1 MKLKK
6 LNEDKK
12 NMKLSFEIKDSD
24 EAFVN
29 AIRRTIIEEVPT
41 LAIEDLEVKENS
53 SALYDEMLALRIGL
67 TPIKTDLKSYRL
79 PENEDEFTE
88 RSARCTLQFILKAGK
103 KGYVY
108 AEEAQS
114 KDSKCNFVNPK
125 MPLVKLAAKQKLDI
139 VMWAVMGQGK
149 DHIKWCPGLAWYK
162 QVADINVNNKKE
174 LVEKFKAKFPPQIMD
189 NGKISKDKILKEDLV
204 DAVDGVCDELV
215 KVTYS
220 DKDYQFI
227 LESWGQLKCPEI
239 LNESANILLGKV
251 EEMEA
256 LI

>member
-12 NMKLSFEIKDSD
+12 NMKLSFEIKDVD
-24 EAFVN
+24 DAFVN

-41 LAIEDLEVKENS
+41 LAIEDLEIKENS
-53 SALYDEMLALRIGL
+53 SALYDEMLALRVGL

-79 PENEDEFTE
+79 PENEDEFIE
-88 RSARCTLQFILKAGK
+88 RSARCTLQFTLKASK

-114 KDSKCNFVNPK
+114 KDTKCSFVYPK
-125 MPLVKLAAKQKLDI
+125 MPLVKLVAKQKLDI
-139 VMWAVMGQGK
+139 IMWAVMGQGK

-162 QVADINVNNKKE
+162 QIADITVNNKKE
-174 LVEKFKAKFPPQIMD
+174 LVERFISKYPPQIIEA
-189 NGKISKDKILKEDLV
+189 GKISKEKILKNDLV

-215 KVTYS
+215 KVNYS

-227 LESWGQLKCPEI
+227 LESWGQLKCAEI
-239 LNESANILLGKV
+239 LNESANILISKV